1 MERIWQPAAV
11 MNITGFSPWYSRKL
25 IFLPFSI
32 AQNVSASETDFDR
45 DEVQKC
51 LEQAGLWDKVKDFPK
66 GMDTMLNRT
75 LNEDAEELSGGEW
88 QNFCGAGIV

>member
-1 MERIWQPAAV
+1 M
-11 MNITGFSPWYSRKL
+11 
-25 IFLPFSI
+25 PFSI

-51 LEQAGLWDKVKDFPK
+51 LEQAGLWDKVKGFPK

-75 LNEDAEELSGGEW
+75 LNEDAEELSGGEMAKTSA
-88 QNFCGAGIV
+88 GAGIV